1 MADNYGCTVD
11 AIDLTPEY
19 VEVAHQLN
27 EKVGLGEKITLK
39 VGSVTELP
47 YADQSFDV
55 VLSQNVSMNVS
66 DKSAMFKEAFR
77 VLKPGG
83 IFTFSHLADGPNAP
97 PIYPLPWALTPD
109 VSFLETP
116 QKITEVLSA
125 SGSIEIEDKA
135 STASSKPGGPP
146 PLGAIGGASA
156 MGDDLPTRIQNSIQ
170 SNQEGRL
177 VPMMVVARRPT

>member
-1 MADNYGCTVD
+1 
-11 AIDLTPEY
+11 
-19 VEVAHQLN
+19 
-27 EKVGLGEKITLK
+27 
-39 VGSVTELP
+39 
-47 YADQSFDV
+47 
-55 VLSQNVSMNVS
+55 
-66 DKSAMFKEAFR
+66 MFKEAFR

-83 IFTFSHLADGPNAP
+83 IFTFSHLADSPNAP

-116 QKITEVLSA
+116 QKITEILSA
-125 SGSIEIEDKA
+125 SGFIEIEDKA
-135 STASSKPGGPP
+135 SMASSKPGGPP
-146 PLGAIGGASA
+146 PLGTIGGASA